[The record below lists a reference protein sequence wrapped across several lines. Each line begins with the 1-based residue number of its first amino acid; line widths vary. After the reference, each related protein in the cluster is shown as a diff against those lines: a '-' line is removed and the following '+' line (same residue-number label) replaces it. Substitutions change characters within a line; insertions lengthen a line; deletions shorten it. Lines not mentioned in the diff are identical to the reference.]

1 MPTSASGCVLSTT
14 DVFKPW
20 IKLNNLKFNFLL
32 FPKYFVRSSAN
43 KVKNYVPVIFIW
55 LDYSA
60 EVVLQSSE
68 IPKVKVRSG
77 FWRGTV
83 ETMDNWG
90 LDNLE
95 LSPPA
100 DNEAAIGGKVSF
112 SINMI
117 MLIVCALKNRRR
129 LNAV

>member
-1 MPTSASGCVLSTT
+1 MLSTT

-20 IKLNNLKFNFLL
+20 IKLKNLKFNFLL
-32 FPKYFVRSSAN
+32 FPKYFVRRSAN
-43 KVKNYVPVIFIW
+43 KVKNYVPVIFIL

-90 LDNLE
+90 LDNLK

-100 DNEAAIGGKVSF
+100 DNETAAIGGKVSF

-117 MLIVCALKNRRR
+117 MLIVYALKNWRR